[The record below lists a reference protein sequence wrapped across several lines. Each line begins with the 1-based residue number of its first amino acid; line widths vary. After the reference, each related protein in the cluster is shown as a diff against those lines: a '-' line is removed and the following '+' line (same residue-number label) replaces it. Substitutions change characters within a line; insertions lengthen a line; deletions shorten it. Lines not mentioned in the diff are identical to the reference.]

1 MPTSA
6 LAASRVLDV
15 PSEVIESRIYLI
27 RGEKV
32 ILSHQIAEL
41 YGVAARVLMQA
52 VKRNRER
59 FPADFMFQITK
70 GELEILKSHFVISS
84 LSWGGRRVMP
94 YAFTEQGVAMPS
106 SVLKSSR
113 AVQVNISIMRTF
125 VQIRRTLAN
134 NTELALRIKDIE
146 RRQGEQDANIE
157 SIFDTINSMLTPP
170 ESPRRSYGLPMP
182 PE

>member
-1 MPTSA
+1 
-6 LAASRVLDV
+6 
-15 PSEVIESRIYLI
+15 
-27 RGEKV
+27 
-32 ILSHQIAEL
+32 
-41 YGVAARVLMQA
+41 
-52 VKRNRER
+52 
-59 FPADFMFQITK
+59 
-70 GELEILKSHFVISS
+70 
-84 LSWGGRRVMP
+84 MP
-94 YAFTEQGVAMPS
+94 YAFTEQGVAMLS

>member
-84 LSWGGRRVMP
+84 LSWGGRR
-94 YAFTEQGVAMPS
+94 
-106 SVLKSSR
+106 LC
-113 AVQVNISIMRTF
+113 
-125 VQIRRTLAN
+125 L
-134 NTELALRIKDIE
+134 
-146 RRQGEQDANIE
+146 
-157 SIFDTINSMLTPP
+157 ML
-170 ESPRRSYGLPMP
+170 SPNKAWPCFRVS
-182 PE
+182 